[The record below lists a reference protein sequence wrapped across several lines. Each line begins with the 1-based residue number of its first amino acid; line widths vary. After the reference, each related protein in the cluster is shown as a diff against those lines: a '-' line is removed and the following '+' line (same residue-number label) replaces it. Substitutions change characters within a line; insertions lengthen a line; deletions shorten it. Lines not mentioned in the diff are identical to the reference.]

1 MYPNLDGSTEVK
13 PPEVSS
19 NLRAPNQ
26 SMTMSSLEIAEL
38 TGKQHSNVGRD
49 IRKML
54 TDLGDDSKLNH
65 VHEEKDARGY
75 TKAYHLD
82 RELTQTLITGYSTPL
97 RLKVIR
103 RLNELEAVQILH
115 SSNQA
120 PNKAIIESLSGLQ
133 TEVMSLRRL

>member
-1 MYPNLDGSTEVK
+1 
-13 PPEVSS
+13 
-19 NLRAPNQ
+19 
-26 SMTMSSLEIAEL
+26 MSSLEIAEL
-38 TGKQHSNVGRD
+38 TGKQHSNVARD

-75 TKAYHLD
+75 TRAYHLD
-82 RELTQTLITGYSTPL
+82 RELTQTLITGYSAPL

-103 RLNELEAVQILH
+103 RLTELEDLQICR
-115 SSNQA
+115 SSDEVA
-120 PNKAIIESLSGLQ
+120 PRAIIESLSGLQ